1 MQELKNVA
9 PTVPVQT
16 LDQLVSVSFGLL
28 SKESEKLG
36 LPEFPIDNLSHA
48 AQILVVSASK

>member
-1 MQELKNVA
+1 MDELKAVA
-9 PTVPVQT
+9 PTVPVEI

-36 LPEFPIDNLSHA
+36 LPEFPIDNLPHA
-48 AQILVVSASK
+48 ARILVDET